1 MPAAVVSAV
10 NPVDFVLGPIEG
22 LLGLLT
28 LGLLVLKLF
37 ALVDAAVRPEPVWRA
52 AGTSSKTLW
61 LVLLVVAVLFN
72 GLGGILAIAGLVA
85 AIVYL
90 VDVRPKLREVRGG
103 GRPGGGRWR

>member
-1 MPAAVVSAV
+1 MSAA

-28 LGLLVLKLF
+28 LGLLVLKIF

-52 AGTSSKTLW
+52 AVTQSKTFW

-72 GLGGILAIAGLVA
+72 GLGILAIAGLVA

-90 VDVRPKLREVRGG
+90 VDVRPKLREVQGG
-103 GRPGGGRWR
+103 GRPGGRRWR

>member
-1 MPAAVVSAV
+1 MSAL

-22 LLGLLT
+22 LFGLLMLGLLA
-28 LGLLVLKLF
+28 LKIF

-52 AGTSSKTLW
+52 AVTQSKTLW
-61 LVLLVVAVLFN
+61 VVLLVLAVLFS
-72 GLGGILAIAGLVA
+72 GLNLLGIAGLVA

-103 GRPGGGRWR
+103 GRPRGPRWR